1 MSDTESTSSSGRSRA
16 LWWLG
21 LALVAASAYGVWRW
35 HAGSTNPSAGLSAP
49 PTPASAAAGPALS
62 ASQVERAASSAR
74 AAVEKDAS
82 DASAWAML
90 ANVEMMRGNLAEAVA
105 AYRKLL
111 ALRPQD
117 AQAFAEAAEAL
128 AAAQGGKLA
137 GEPAR
142 WVDHALQ
149 VAPDN
154 LKARAMAGKAAFE
167 ERRYEQAAQHWE
179 RALATATDAR
189 ARQQLEVSLAEARAL
204 QGGAAASAP
213 ARNASGAAMAYV
225 AGRVTLAD
233 ALKSRIKPEDT
244 VYVVAR
250 PAEGSRMPVALLKRR
265 AADLPLDFA
274 LDDTLAMV
282 PESRLSQHKQVIV
295 RVLISRR
302 GDAIPASGD
311 LLGQVGP
318 VPVGSGGVRV
328 EVRDVVP

>member
-1 MSDTESTSSSGRSRA
+1 
-16 LWWLG
+16 
-21 LALVAASAYGVWRW
+21 
-35 HAGSTNPSAGLSAP
+35 
-49 PTPASAAAGPALS
+49 
-62 ASQVERAASSAR
+62 
-74 AAVEKDAS
+74 
-82 DASAWAML
+82 ML
-90 ANVEMMRGNLAEAVA
+90 ANVEMMRGNLAEAVT

-111 ALRPQD
+111 ALQPQD

-137 GEPAR
+137 GEPAQ
-142 WVDHALQ
+142 WVDNALRL
-149 VAPDN
+149 APDN

-167 ERRYEQAAQHWE
+167 ARRYEQAAQHWE
-179 RALATATDAR
+179 RALALASDAR

-204 QGGAAASAP
+204 QGGASAATP
-213 ARNASGAAMAYV
+213 ARSASGAAMAYV

-233 ALKSRIKPEDT
+233 ALKSRIKPDDT

-250 PAEGSRMPVALLKRR
+250 PAEGSRMPIALLKRR

-295 RVLISRR
+295 RVLVSRR

-311 LLGQVGP
+311 LQGQVGP
-318 VPVGSGGVRV
+318 VAVGSGGVRV
-328 EVRDVVP
+328 EIRDVVP